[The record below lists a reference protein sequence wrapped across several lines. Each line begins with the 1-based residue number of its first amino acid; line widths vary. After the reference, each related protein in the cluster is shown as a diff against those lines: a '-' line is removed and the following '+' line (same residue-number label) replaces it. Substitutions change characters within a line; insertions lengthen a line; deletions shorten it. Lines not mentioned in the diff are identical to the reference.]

1 MVIQKLDEWVIT
13 YMEVSGTNKALIK
26 PFWWVGKKKKTS
38 IKTTGLVYVYIYVY
52 LISAYKNEWKS
63 I

>member
-1 MVIQKLDEWVIT
+1 MVIQELDEWVFT
-13 YMEVSGTNKALIK
+13 YMEVSRTNKALIK

-38 IKTTGLVYVYIYVY
+38 IKTIGLVYVYIYVY
-52 LISAYKNEWKS
+52 LYKC